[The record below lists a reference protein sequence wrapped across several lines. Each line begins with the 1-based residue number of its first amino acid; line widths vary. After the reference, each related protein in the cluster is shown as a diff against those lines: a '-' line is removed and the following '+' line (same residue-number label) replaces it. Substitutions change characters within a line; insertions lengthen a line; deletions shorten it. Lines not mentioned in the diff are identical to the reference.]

1 MTFGFL
7 IFLLTF
13 LKNFYCDRDGDCFYL
28 PKKRERKKLPALLV
42 LSCTGAKKE
51 DIDSLIFIAESL
63 SFILFSCH
71 QSRNHRDFF
80 LNDRDILKTY
90 QKLIKKYPVDTNRV
104 FIYGFSGMGA
114 QALLTNFLHPEIF
127 KGAIAVC
134 APALPFSFIKAD
146 KLKKHHFYLITR
158 KKDWNL
164 SANLKLHSY
173 FQKNNIQDTL
183 IITKGEHAISDKGE
197 IFNAL
202 KWLKKKIY

>member
-1 MTFGFL
+1 LIFL

-13 LKNFYCDRDGDCFYL
+13 SQNFYCDSDGDCFYL
-28 PKKRERKKLPALLV
+28 PQKREKKKLPALLV

-90 QKLIKKYPVDTNRV
+90 QKLIKKYPVDTHRV

-134 APALPFSFIKAD
+134 APALPFSFIKPN
-146 KLKKHHFYLITR
+146 KLKNHYFYLVTR

-164 SANLKLHSY
+164 SANLKLHCY
-173 FQKNNIQDTL
+173 FQKNNIKDTL
-183 IITKGEHAISDKGE
+183 IITKGEHAIGDKYE

>member
-1 MTFGFL
+1 MGFL
-7 IFLLTF
+7 IFLLFF
-13 LKNFYCDRDGDCFYL
+13 LKNLYCDSDGDCFYL
-28 PKKRERKKLPALLV
+28 PKKIEKKKLPALLV

-80 LNDRDILKTY
+80 LNDSDILKTY

-134 APALPFSFIKAD
+134 APALPFSFIKPA
-146 KLKKHHFYLITR
+146 KLKKHHFCLITR

-164 SANLKLHSY
+164 YANQKLHQY
-173 FQKNNIQDTL
+173 FQANNIKDTL
-183 IITKGEHAISDKGE
+183 IITPGEHSIGE
-197 IFNAL
+197 KSEIYEAL